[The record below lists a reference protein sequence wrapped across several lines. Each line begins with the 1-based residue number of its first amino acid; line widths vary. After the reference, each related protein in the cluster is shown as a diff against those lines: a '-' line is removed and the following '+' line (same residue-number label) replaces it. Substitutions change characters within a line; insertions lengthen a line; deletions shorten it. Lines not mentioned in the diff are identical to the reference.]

1 MLNVRFSDRSSP
13 LFHNVTINSLCRS
26 ALLTIFI
33 PTRKKKKAQKK
44 EIVVIC
50 FMNSSHG
57 VVFFRI
63 QYFVQF

>member
-1 MLNVRFSDRSSP
+1 MLLLILFVAQLYLLFLSP
-13 LFHNVTINSLCRS
+13 QE
-26 ALLTIFI
+26 
-33 PTRKKKKAQKK
+33 KKAQKK
-44 EIVVIC
+44 MIVVIC